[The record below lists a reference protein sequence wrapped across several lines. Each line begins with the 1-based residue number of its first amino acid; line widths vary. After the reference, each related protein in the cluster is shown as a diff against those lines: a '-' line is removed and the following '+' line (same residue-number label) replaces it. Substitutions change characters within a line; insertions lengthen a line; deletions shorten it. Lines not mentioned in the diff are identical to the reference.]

1 MILKKKADYIILS
14 TLTMKFSRHDFR
26 IIIKTKTKKKKKKV
40 RDIEESLIAHINQ
53 IRTLHYMLKA
63 V

>member
-1 MILKKKADYIILS
+1 MILELLLKQKQ
-14 TLTMKFSRHDFR
+14 
-26 IIIKTKTKKKKKKV
+26 KKKKKKV